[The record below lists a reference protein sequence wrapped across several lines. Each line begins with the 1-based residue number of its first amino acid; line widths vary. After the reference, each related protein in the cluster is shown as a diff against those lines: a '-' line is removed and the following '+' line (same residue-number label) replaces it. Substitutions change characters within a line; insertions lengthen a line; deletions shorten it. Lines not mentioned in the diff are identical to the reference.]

1 MLAQHA
7 FGAAS
12 RYSKPGSYHTSH
24 IRLPLLG
31 CILISLADSV
41 ISSLGVLTYL
51 ECTPLLPGLTCLGPA
66 GKLGKGSRRWGVD
79 RGWSPASEG
88 TRVGRRPFPTA
99 LTVIWLALSACTGLG
114 TNPVPVGRGALTV
127 FAAASLAEPFT
138 EIADAFESQH
148 PDVDVAL
155 NFAGSQQLVQ
165 QIVQGASADVFASAN
180 RAQMDVVVQEGRIA
194 AAEVQ
199 DFAHNRL
206 VVIIPTDNPGHL
218 EDLRDLARPDLKV
231 VVAAP
236 EVPAGAYALAFLDLA
251 VASADL
257 SPEYRV
263 GVLSN
268 VVSHEE
274 NVRAVLSKVAL
285 AEADAGIVYASD
297 AAGEPRVRMIEIP
310 QSMNPEIMYPI
321 AVLLDAPEAGLALTF
336 VEFVRSTSGAA
347 ILLRHGFTPAGE

>member
-1 MLAQHA
+1 VYLDE
-7 FGAAS
+7 FFIGAYEVTNEEYA
-12 RYSKPGSYHTSH
+12 RFVRETGRAAPA
-24 IRLPLLG
+24 IRNLPL
-31 CILISLADSV
+31 
-41 ISSLGVLTYL
+41 
-51 ECTPLLPGLTCLGPA
+51 
-66 GKLGKGSRRWGVD
+66 
-79 RGWSPASEG
+79 
-88 TRVGRRPFPTA
+88 
-99 LTVIWLALSACTGLG
+99 
-114 TNPVPVGRGALTV
+114 
-127 FAAASLAEPFT
+127 
-138 EIADAFESQH
+138 
-148 PDVDVAL
+148 
-155 NFAGSQQLVQ
+155 
-165 QIVQGASADVFASAN
+165 
-180 RAQMDVVVQEGRIA
+180 VV
-194 AAEVQ
+194 
-199 DFAHNRL
+199 
-206 VVIIPTDNPGHL
+206 
-218 EDLRDLARPDLKV
+218 RPDQQT
-231 VVAAP
+231 
-236 EVPAGAYALAFLDLA
+236 AFLDLA